1 MAKRTVLYYKQ
12 DVVVVYYCRSSLHD
26 CIRLKDFLFVLFKIF
41 CVKEQSVRLHK
52 IEIVDAMK
60 MGNRTHSLRGYTIKN
75 VAARAAAWRRTST
88 NCGRGSFSLI
98 CKIMYKM

>member
-12 DVVVVYYCRSSLHD
+12 DVVVVYYCRSNLHD

-60 MGNRTHSLRGYTIKN
+60 MGNRT
-75 VAARAAAWRRTST
+75 
-88 NCGRGSFSLI
+88 
-98 CKIMYKM
+98 

>member
-26 CIRLKDFLFVLFKIF
+26 CIRLNFKIF

-60 MGNRTHSLRGYTIKN
+60 MGNRT
-75 VAARAAAWRRTST
+75 
-88 NCGRGSFSLI
+88 
-98 CKIMYKM
+98 